1 MPDNTFTF
9 EIREHLGV
17 IARYES
23 GWRKELNLVSWNGGA
38 PKYDVRDWDP
48 HHERMSRGPTL
59 HAGEMRKLVD
69 LYISSNNRK
78 AVREGEQIEA
88 ERKERRESYRRSRSG
103 EKRDPALEAVERDV
117 YEGAEP
123 PSDNRPEGSDLPE
136 AGEAGDNLDRGGEAA
151 PSADE
156 RAGEEKPGDGEPK

>member
-48 HHERMSRGPTL
+48 HHEDEPGTDFARRRDEKTGRSVYQQQQS
-59 HAGEMRKLVD
+59 K
-69 LYISSNNRK
+69 S
-78 AVREGEQIEA
+78 REGGRA
-88 ERKERRESYRRSRSG
+88 
-103 EKRDPALEAVERDV
+103 
-117 YEGAEP
+117 
-123 PSDNRPEGSDLPE
+123 
-136 AGEAGDNLDRGGEAA
+136 DRGGA
-151 PSADE
+151 
-156 RAGEEKPGDGEPK
+156 

>member
-48 HHERMSRGPTL
+48 HHERMSR
-59 HAGEMRKLVD
+59 
-69 LYISSNNRK
+69 
-78 AVREGEQIEA
+78 
-88 ERKERRESYRRSRSG
+88 
-103 EKRDPALEAVERDV
+103 
-117 YEGAEP
+117 
-123 PSDNRPEGSDLPE
+123 
-136 AGEAGDNLDRGGEAA
+136 
-151 PSADE
+151 
-156 RAGEEKPGDGEPK
+156 

>member
-1 MPDNTFTF
+1 M
-9 EIREHLGV
+9 
-17 IARYES
+17 
-23 GWRKELNLVSWNGGA
+23 
-38 PKYDVRDWDP
+38 
-48 HHERMSRGPTL
+48 
-59 HAGEMRKLVD
+59 
-69 LYISSNNRK
+69 
-78 AVREGEQIEA
+78 REGEQIEA

-103 EKRDPALEAVERDV
+103 EKRDPALEAVERDI

-136 AGEAGDNLDRGGEAA
+136 AGEAGENLDGGGEAA